1 MWCVYTP
8 QSESVLEKS
17 AMRVLRG
24 CVVEKRKGEEV
35 HPTEEARA
43 DDISQGRKHRGRSKY
58 ALRSGEDD

>member
-1 MWCVYTP
+1 
-8 QSESVLEKS
+8 
-17 AMRVLRG
+17 MRVLRG